1 MKVMVTGVKGQLGQD
16 VVAHLNMQGIE
27 AKGVDI
33 DDFDLTNAVQTQE
46 VIQACKPDAVIH
58 CAAYTAVDRA
68 EEQKELSYAVNVTGT
83 KNIAEA
89 CKALGSKMIYISTDY
104 VFGGSGTDL
113 LMPDSPK
120 LPQNQYGLTK
130 LQGEEVVTKLLENY
144 FIVRT
149 SWVFGKG
156 HNFVKTMLRLGA
168 EKPSLNVVC
177 DQIGSPTYTD
187 DLASL
192 LVEIA
197 KSEKYGVYH
206 ATNEGFCSWSEF
218 AQAIMEES
226 GLECTIKPIPT
237 SEYTTPAA
245 RPFNSRL
252 SKDCLDKNGFNRLPH
267 WRDALKRYLKTLC

>member
-68 EEQKELSYAVNVTGT
+68 EEQKELCYAVNVTGT

-104 VFGGSGTDL
+104 VFGGSGTGL

-120 LPQNQYGLTK
+120 SPQNQYGLTK

-192 LVEIA
+192 LVEMA

-226 GLECTIKPIPT
+226 GLECTINPIST
-237 SEYTTPAA
+237 SEYPTPAA
-245 RPFNSRL
+245 RPLNSRL
-252 SKDCLDKNGFNRLPH
+252 SKDFLDKNGFNRLPH
-267 WRDALKRYLKTLC
+267 WRDALKRYLKTL